1 MVLKIVD
8 ASQLKLGNYILVD
21 GEAYSV
27 RSMDI
32 SKTGKHGHA
41 KVRMEAISLT
51 SDKKKCLVVPGHER
65 FEVPLI
71 EKKKAQVLSV
81 SENMASLMDLENFEN
96 FDAEVPEELKQEMIS
111 GASVEYWIVEGKK
124 LIKKASAAQ

>member
-1 MVLKIVD
+1 MVLKIIE
-8 ASQLKLGNYILVD
+8 ASQLKLGNFIFIE
-21 GEAYSV
+21 GEAYGV

-41 KVRMEAISLT
+41 KVRMEAIGVISER
-51 SDKKKCLVVPGHER
+51 KKCLVVPGHER

-81 SENMASLMDLENFEN
+81 SGQFVTLMDLESFEN
-96 FDAEVPEELKQEMIS
+96 FDLEIPENLKATITD
-111 GASVEYWIVEGKK
+111 GATIEYWEIEGKK
-124 LIKKASAAQ
+124 VIMQRGS

>member
-1 MVLKIVD
+1 MVLKIIE
-8 ASQLKLGNYILVD
+8 ASQLKLNSFIFIE

-41 KVRMEAISLT
+41 KVRMEAIGVISQR
-51 SDKKKCLVVPGHER
+51 KKCLVVPGHER

-81 SENMASLMDLENFEN
+81 SGQFVTLMDLESFEN
-96 FDAEVPEELKQEMIS
+96 FDLSVPEELKSEVKD
-111 GASVEYWIVEGKK
+111 GATVEYWDIEGRKLLKK
-124 LIKKASAAQ
+124 VQ

>member
-1 MVLKIVD
+1 MVLKIIE
-8 ASQLKLGNYILVD
+8 ASQLKLNSFIFIE

-41 KVRMEAISLT
+41 KVRMEAIGVISQR
-51 SDKKKCLVVPGHER
+51 KKCLVVPGHER

-81 SENMASLMDLENFEN
+81 SGQFVTLMDLESFEN
-96 FDAEVPEELKQEMIS
+96 FDLEVPENLKSTITD
-111 GASVEYWIVEGKK
+111 GATIEYWEIEGKK
-124 LIKKASAAQ
+124 VIMQRGS

>member
-1 MVLKIVD
+1 MVLKIIE
-8 ASQLKLGNYILVD
+8 ASQLKLNSFIFIE

-41 KVRMEAISLT
+41 KVRMEAIGVISQR
-51 SDKKKCLVVPGHER
+51 KKCLVVPGHER

-81 SENMASLMDLENFEN
+81 SGQFVTLMDLESFEN
-96 FDAEVPEELKQEMIS
+96 FDLEVPENLKSTITD
-111 GASVEYWIVEGKK
+111 GATFEYWEIEGKK
-124 LIKKASAAQ
+124 VIMQRGS